1 MRKKPG
7 RIKQLL
13 SMNQHRKR
21 WGARKHSATTQNLTA
36 FRETIIDEGEPAQTR
51 GAEKSIDAHLQ
62 NLRREFSGKSALL
75 LHHAELIVLIRREY
89 NVAETYEKFRELW
102 LDEGAFLI
110 ENLNIR
116 WLVSAT
122 DTFAAHDSDMRIR
135 AVGMMTTVMVNAVK
149 MQESERYLT
158 GIENVTVDPAR
169 AADVQE
175 RLIPLFEG
183 MSCFTVGT
191 DDTLRNMVWR
201 MEPFMELEPV
211 GPILREI
218 WARLQIND
226 TVFARFKALHTREKT
241 SWWEDA

>member
-7 RIKQLL
+7 RIKRLL

-21 WGARKHSATTQNLTA
+21 WGARKHSAASQDLA
-36 FRETIIDEGEPAQTR
+36 ALKATIIDAGEPVQTR
-51 GAEKSIDAHLQ
+51 GSEKSIDAHLQ
-62 NLRREFSGKSALL
+62 NLRREFSGESALL
-75 LHHAELIVLIRREY
+75 LHHAELIVLIRREH
-89 NVAETYEKFRELW
+89 NVAETYEKFRQLW
-102 LDEGAFLI
+102 LEEGAFLR

-122 DTFAAHDSDMRIR
+122 DTFATHDSDMRIR

-149 MQESERYLT
+149 MQESERHLT
-158 GIENVTVDPAR
+158 GIKGVTVDPAR
-169 AADVQE
+169 AANVQE

-191 DDTLRNMVWR
+191 DDTLRNMVWG
-201 MEPFMELEPV
+201 MEPFMQIEPV

-218 WARLQIND
+218 WARFQTND
-226 TVFARFKALHTREKT
+226 TVFARFKALHTRKKT

>member
-1 MRKKPG
+1 
-7 RIKQLL
+7 
-13 SMNQHRKR
+13 
-21 WGARKHSATTQNLTA
+21 
-36 FRETIIDEGEPAQTR
+36 
-51 GAEKSIDAHLQ
+51 
-62 NLRREFSGKSALL
+62 
-75 LHHAELIVLIRREY
+75 
-89 NVAETYEKFRELW
+89 
-102 LDEGAFLI
+102 
-110 ENLNIR
+110 
-116 WLVSAT
+116 
-122 DTFAAHDSDMRIR
+122 
-135 AVGMMTTVMVNAVK
+135 MTTVMVNAVK